1 MQSKP
6 DFETGTPGP
15 RHQIAEGSD
24 GRRYGV
30 VDGRGDTVHDNP
42 HVEVGPLKQ
51 GDELNRHSQLRIQ
64 GGEKV
69 KVEPLI
75 IEDP

>member
-6 DFETGTPGP
+6 NFETGTPGP

-42 HVEVGPLKQ
+42 HVEVGAPQ
-51 GDELNRHSQLRIQ
+51 TR
-64 GGEKV
+64 
-69 KVEPLI
+69 
-75 IEDP
+75 